1 MYNSYNYNFGTL
13 ILRLFL
19 GFFMLLHGYAKLKH
33 GLGGIE
39 SILMNNGWPTIF
51 AYGIY
56 IGEILAPIL
65 LIIGYKVRFAAF
77 TILMTIITAI
87 YLVHAGDLLS
97 LSKTGGL
104 MLELQ
109 YFYIFTS
116 LVIIFLGAGRY
127 SFDKE

>member
-39 SILMNNGWPTIF
+39 AILMNNEWPTIL
-51 AYGIY
+51 AYGVY
-56 IGEILAPIL
+56 IGEVLAPIL

-87 YLVHAGDLLS
+87 YLVHAGDLLN

-127 SFDKE
+127 SIDKE